1 MEEKDI
7 IMEDKELNEQESLKL
22 ITQMIQNTRRNLDTG
37 SGNMF
42 LLWGYVSAI
51 VTLVVFAGIYWM
63 RNPVWMWGFW
73 GVPVLGYL
81 FSFILV
87 RKQRKLAKSYGDKV
101 LNEMWQIMGLLC
113 IVIVLG
119 ATFTNHYEIILPI
132 CAILISLSSIITGS
146 IIRYTLFSGF
156 PAFGIALGLNM
167 LFSILDKTSSYLSLL
182 EFVLVIVFALIIP
195 GHILNYCARK
205 DNKR

>member
-51 VTLVVFAGIYWM
+51 VTLVVFAGIYWT

-87 RKQRKLAKSYGDKV
+87 RKQRKLAKSYGD
-101 LNEMWQIMGLLC
+101 
-113 IVIVLG
+113 
-119 ATFTNHYEIILPI
+119 HYEIILPI

>member
-7 IMEDKELNEQESLKL
+7 IMEDKELNEQES
-22 ITQMIQNTRRNLDTG
+22 LDTG

-51 VTLVVFAGIYWM
+51 VTLVVFAGIYWT

-113 IVIVLG
+113 IAIVLG

-146 IIRYTLFSGF
+146 IIRYT
-156 PAFGIALGLNM
+156 FGIALGLNM

>member
-1 MEEKDI
+1 
-7 IMEDKELNEQESLKL
+7 
-22 ITQMIQNTRRNLDTG
+22 
-37 SGNMF
+37 
-42 LLWGYVSAI
+42 
-51 VTLVVFAGIYWM
+51 
-63 RNPVWMWGFW
+63 MWGFW

-113 IVIVLG
+113 IAIVLG

-156 PAFGIALGLNM
+156 PALGIALGLNM
-167 LFSILDKTSSYLSLL
+167 LFNILDKTSSYLSLL

>member
-51 VTLVVFAGIYWM
+51 VTLVVFAGIYWT

-73 GVPVLGYL
+73 GVPV
-81 FSFILV
+81 
-87 RKQRKLAKSYGDKV
+87 
-101 LNEMWQIMGLLC
+101 
-113 IVIVLG
+113 VLG

>member
-51 VTLVVFAGIYWM
+51 VTLVVFAGIYWT

-87 RKQRKLAKSYGDKV
+87 RKQRKLAKSYGEAV
-101 LNEMWQIMGLLC
+101 WRQHRPESRSACPPRRGGHGPAPVGCGL
-113 IVIVLG
+113 
-119 ATFTNHYEIILPI
+119 
-132 CAILISLSSIITGS
+132 
-146 IIRYTLFSGF
+146 
-156 PAFGIALGLNM
+156 
-167 LFSILDKTSSYLSLL
+167 
-182 EFVLVIVFALIIP
+182 
-195 GHILNYCARK
+195 
-205 DNKR
+205 

>member
-22 ITQMIQNTRRNLDTG
+22 ITQMIQNTKFKMVKNAGTP
-37 SGNMF
+37 F
-42 LLWGYVSAI
+42 LVWGYMTV
-51 VTLVVFAGIYWM
+51 VTSLL
-63 RNPVWMWGFW
+63 
-73 GVPVLGYL
+73 VLGYL

-113 IVIVLG
+113 IAIVLG